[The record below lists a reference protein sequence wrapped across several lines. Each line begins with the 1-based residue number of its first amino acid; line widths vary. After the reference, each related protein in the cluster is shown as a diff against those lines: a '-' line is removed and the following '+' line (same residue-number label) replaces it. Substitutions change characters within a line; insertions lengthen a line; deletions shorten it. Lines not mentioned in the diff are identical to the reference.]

1 MLNKSLN
8 HKSIIAAFE
17 DVYKEFSQMSD
28 TDFQSMIHD
37 SELESL
43 GSLLYETN
51 TVTGYGDTRG
61 NYVRISIVAFHGDSV
76 VHKDYSAL
84 IGGTEP
90 DFKPASS
97 DNYMS
102 NNEDEIWL
110 KAA

>member
-17 DVYKEFSQMSD
+17 DVYKEFSQMSEI
-28 TDFQSMIHD
+28 DFKSMIRD
-37 SELESL
+37 SELDSL

-51 TVTGYGDTRG
+51 TVTGYGETRK
-61 NYVRISIVAFHGDSV
+61 NYMTISIDGFHDYTFD
-76 VHKDYSAL
+76 HKGYMAL
-84 IGGTEP
+84 GIIKPSYT
-90 DFKPASS
+90 PASS

>member
-8 HKSIIAAFE
+8 HKSIIVAFE
-17 DVYKEFSQMSD
+17 EAHKEFSQMSD
-28 TDFQSMIHD
+28 TDFQSMIRD
-37 SELESL
+37 TELASL

-51 TVTGYGDTRG
+51 TVTGYGDVLE
-61 NYVRISIVAFHGDSV
+61 NYVNIVIEGCHDYTL
-76 VHKDYSAL
+76 VHKDYMAL
-84 IGGTEP
+84 TGRIKP
-90 DFKPASS
+90 SYSPASS

>member
-17 DVYKEFSQMSD
+17 EAHKEFSQMSD
-28 TDFQSMIHD
+28 TDFQSMIRD
-37 SELESL
+37 TELSSL
-43 GSLLYETN
+43 GSLLYESN
-51 TVTGYGDTRG
+51 TVTGYGDVLE
-61 NYVRISIVAFHGDSV
+61 NYVNIVIEGFHDYSV
-76 VHKDYSAL
+76 VHKDYTAL
-84 IGGTEP
+84 MGGTKP
-90 DFKPASS
+90 FSPASS